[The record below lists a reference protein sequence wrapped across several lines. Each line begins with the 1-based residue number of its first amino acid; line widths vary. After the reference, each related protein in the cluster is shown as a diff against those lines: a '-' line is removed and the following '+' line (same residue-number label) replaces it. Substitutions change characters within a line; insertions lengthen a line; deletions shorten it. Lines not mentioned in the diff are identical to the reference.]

1 MPDPRIVE
9 IRRLYDEADSL
20 AREVG
25 ELRSEVQIPA
35 INELRYAGHHAL
47 QAITDDGAV
56 DIEVLARAKSHCQR
70 AMYEAAEAGIMFCLD
85 SMKDFGKT
93 YSDLVISEVIADY
106 PSRLARAQTALDL
119 VVKGRSR
126 RTSVGEHVTAYMD
139 EFRVVRETMRVFD
152 ASRDDLNVKRAQQI
166 REYRQFA
173 IRALLLLLGVLVA
186 AIGLVLRAT
195 RGAG

>member
-9 IRRLYDEADSL
+9 IRRLYDEADRL

-47 QAITDDGAV
+47 QAIADDGAV
-56 DIEVLARAKSHCQR
+56 DIEAFGKAKSHCER

-85 SMKDFGKT
+85 AIEDFRKT
-93 YSDLVISEVIADY
+93 YRDLVISDVIADY
-106 PSRLARAQTALDL
+106 HSRLARTQKALDL
-119 VVKGRSR
+119 VVKGRSE
-126 RTSVGEHVTAYMD
+126 RTSVGEHVDAYMD
-139 EFRVVRETMRVFD
+139 EFRVVRETMRLFD
-152 ASRDDLNVKRAQQI
+152 ASRDDLNARRAQQI

-186 AIGLVLRAT
+186 AIGLVLQAT
-195 RGAG
+195 RRAG

>member
-1 MPDPRIVE
+1 MPVPRILE
-9 IRRLYDEADSL
+9 IRRLYDQADSL

-47 QAITDDGAV
+47 QAITDDGEV
-56 DIEVLARAKSHCQR
+56 DIEVLAKAKSHCER

-85 SMKDFGKT
+85 SIKDFGKT

-119 VVKGRSR
+119 VVKGRSER
-126 RTSVGEHVTAYMD
+126 ASVGEHVAAYMD
-139 EFRVVRETMRVFD
+139 EFRVVRDIMRVFD
-152 ASRDDLNVKRAQQI
+152 ASRDDLNAKRAQQI
-166 REYRQFA
+166 RAHRQFA
-173 IRALLLLLGVLVA
+173 IRALLLLLGALVG
-186 AIGLVLRAT
+186 AIGLVMTAT
-195 RGAG
+195 GSAG

>member
-56 DIEVLARAKSHCQR
+56 DIEVLASAKSHCQR

-85 SMKDFGKT
+85 SMKDFRKT
-93 YSDLVISEVIADY
+93 YRDLVISEVIADY
-106 PSRLARAQTALDL
+106 PSRLARVQTALDL
-119 VVKGRSR
+119 VVKGRSG
-126 RTSVGEHVTAYMD
+126 RTSVGEHVAAYMD

-152 ASRDDLNVKRAQQI
+152 ASRDDLNAKRAQQI

-186 AIGLVLRAT
+186 AIGLVLQAT
-195 RGAG
+195 RRAG

>member
-56 DIEVLARAKSHCQR
+56 DIEVLASAKSHCER

-85 SMKDFGKT
+85 AMKDFRKT
-93 YSDLVISEVIADY
+93 YRDLVISEVIADY
-106 PSRLARAQTALDL
+106 PSRLARVQTALDL
-119 VVKGRSR
+119 VVKGRSG
-126 RTSVGEHVTAYMD
+126 RTSVGEEGAAD
-139 EFRVVRETMRVFD
+139 PRVQAICDPRPI
-152 ASRDDLNVKRAQQI
+152 ASS
-166 REYRQFA
+166 
-173 IRALLLLLGVLVA
+173 
-186 AIGLVLRAT
+186 
-195 RGAG
+195 RGACCRNRPRVASDPGCRVTCRSSGCATT

>member
-1 MPDPRIVE
+1 MPVPRILE
-9 IRRLYDEADSL
+9 IRRLYDQADSL

-47 QAITDDGAV
+47 QAITDDGEV
-56 DIEVLARAKSHCQR
+56 DIEVLAKAKSHCER

-85 SMKDFGKT
+85 SIKDFGKT

-119 VVKGRSR
+119 VVKGRSER
-126 RTSVGEHVTAYMD
+126 ASVGEHVAAYMD
-139 EFRVVRETMRVFD
+139 EFRVVRDIMRVFD
-152 ASRDDLNVKRAQQI
+152 ASRDDTSTRRGRSRSARTGSLRSAPCCFFSVRLLAQS
-166 REYRQFA
+166 A
-173 IRALLLLLGVLVA
+173 
-186 AIGLVLRAT
+186 
-195 RGAG
+195 